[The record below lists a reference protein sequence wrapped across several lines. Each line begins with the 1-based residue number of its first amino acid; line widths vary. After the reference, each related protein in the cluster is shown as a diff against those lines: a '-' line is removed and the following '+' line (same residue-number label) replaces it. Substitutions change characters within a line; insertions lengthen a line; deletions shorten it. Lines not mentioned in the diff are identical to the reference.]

1 MQSKNSILLLGPSY
15 PYRGG
20 IAETQ
25 NEFAMALK
33 KLNYEVYV
41 WTFKFQYPNILF
53 PGKTQMSNDLKPNGL
68 NIERKIHS
76 MNPINWIKLSKEI
89 NEIKPKYLF
98 LRYWTP
104 FLAPCWFNIGKRI
117 SNETKVIGLVD
128 NWIPHETK
136 FSDHFLNSLFQ
147 KTCDCFI
154 TLSSYVSNQ
163 IKQNSSKNILSS
175 FHPINNFLP
184 DAIEEKTAYKK
195 LNLSP
200 KKKYILFAGLIRK
213 YKGLDLLIDAFKK
226 ISKEIPEL
234 ELLIAGEFYD
244 DKRKY
249 YEQIKNHQIENKV
262 KIFDYFQSRDDLRD
276 LFCVSK
282 IVVLPYKSASQSG
295 IIPLAYKYL
304 RPIVTTD
311 LPGLSNQILEDK
323 TGIICK
329 INSDSI
335 ANGIKKALESK
346 NYVKMKSQISLKI
359 KNYTWESFSL
369 KAMNFIKNINN
380 INK

>member
-1 MQSKNSILLLGPSY
+1 MQSKNSVLLLGPSY

-41 WTFKFQYPNILF
+41 WTFKFQYPNLLF
-53 PGKTQMSNDLKPNGL
+53 PGKTQMSKDSKPNDL

-89 NEIKPKYLF
+89 NKIKPKYL
-98 LRYWTP
+98 LIRYWTP
-104 FLAPCWFNIGKRI
+104 FLAPCWFSIGKRI
-117 SNETKVIGLVD
+117 SNETKVIGIVD

-136 FSDHFLNSLFQ
+136 FSDHFLNTLFE
-147 KTCDCFI
+147 KTCDRFI

-163 IKQNSSKNILSS
+163 IKQYSSKDILSL

-184 DAIEEKTAYKK
+184 DFIDEKLAHER
-195 LNLSP
+195 LNLNT

-226 ISKEIPEL
+226 ISEENQEL
-234 ELLIAGEFYD
+234 RLLIAGEFYD

-249 YEQIKNHQIENKV
+249 YNQIKSCKIENKV
-262 KIFDYFQSRDDLRD
+262 KIFDSFQSKDDLRD
-276 LFCVSK
+276 LFCASK

-295 IIPLAYKYL
+295 ITPLAYKYL
-304 RPIVTTD
+304 RPLVSTD

-323 TGIICK
+323 TGVICK

-335 ANGIKKALESK
+335 ADGIKKALESK
-346 NYVKMKSQISLKI
+346 NYIKMKNQLALKS
-359 KNYTWESFSL
+359 KSYTWESFSL
-369 KAMNFIKNINN
+369 KAMNFLK
-380 INK
+380 KY

>member
-1 MQSKNSILLLGPSY
+1 MQSKNSVLLLGPSY

-41 WTFKFQYPNILF
+41 WTFKFQYPNLLF
-53 PGKTQMSNDLKPNGL
+53 PGNTQMSKDSKPNDL

-89 NEIKPKYLF
+89 NKIKPKYL
-98 LRYWTP
+98 LIRYWTP
-104 FLAPCWFNIGKRI
+104 FLAPCWFSIGKRI
-117 SNETKVIGLVD
+117 SNETKVIGIVD

-136 FSDHFLNSLFQ
+136 FSDHFLNTLFQ
-147 KTCDCFI
+147 KTCDRFI

-163 IKQNSSKNILSS
+163 IKQYSSKDILSL

-184 DAIEEKTAYKK
+184 DIIDEKLAHER
-195 LNLSP
+195 LNLNT

-226 ISKEIPEL
+226 ISEENQEL
-234 ELLIAGEFYD
+234 RLLIAGEFYD

-249 YEQIKNHQIENKV
+249 YNQIKSCKIENKV
-262 KIFDYFQSRDDLRD
+262 KIFDSFQSKDDLRD
-276 LFCVSK
+276 LFCASK

-295 IIPLAYKYL
+295 ITPLAYKYL
-304 RPIVTTD
+304 RPLVATD

-323 TGIICK
+323 TGVICK
-329 INSDSI
+329 INSNSI
-335 ANGIKKALESK
+335 ADGIKKALESK
-346 NYVKMKSQISLKI
+346 NYIKMKNQISLKS
-359 KNYTWESFSL
+359 KSYTWERFSL
-369 KAMNFIKNINN
+369 KAMNFLK
-380 INK
+380 KY

>member
-1 MQSKNSILLLGPSY
+1 M
-15 PYRGG
+15 
-20 IAETQ
+20 
-25 NEFAMALK
+25 
-33 KLNYEVYV
+33 
-41 WTFKFQYPNILF
+41 
-53 PGKTQMSNDLKPNGL
+53 
-68 NIERKIHS
+68 
-76 MNPINWIKLSKEI
+76 
-89 NEIKPKYLF
+89 
-98 LRYWTP
+98 
-104 FLAPCWFNIGKRI
+104 
-117 SNETKVIGLVD
+117 
-128 NWIPHETK
+128 
-136 FSDHFLNSLFQ
+136 
-147 KTCDCFI
+147 
-154 TLSSYVSNQ
+154 
-163 IKQNSSKNILSS
+163 
-175 FHPINNFLP
+175 
-184 DAIEEKTAYKK
+184 
-195 LNLSP
+195 
-200 KKKYILFAGLIRK
+200 
-213 YKGLDLLIDAFKK
+213 DLLIDAFKK

-249 YEQIKNHQIENKV
+249 YKQIKNQQIENKV

-346 NYVKMKSQISLKI
+346 NYVKMKNQISLKI
-359 KNYTWESFSL
+359 KSYTWESFSL
-369 KAMNFIKNINN
+369 KAMNFIKNI
-380 INK
+380 KT